1 MKSFGETEGC
11 PPVSPIERNMHK
23 AAMQSQYIIFDL
35 RRINLNEKQCIS
47 QLEQE
52 FYERKYLKELLII
65 KKNDELIT
73 FSRR

>member
-1 MKSFGETEGC
+1 MSW
-11 PPVSPIERNMHK
+11 RL
-23 AAMQSQYIIFDL
+23 QSIFQ
-35 RRINLNEKQCIS
+35 KS